1 VQPAA
6 IPAVS
11 PSPDATPFPPVEG
24 LRDIAVP
31 APVPWLPPAP
41 GWYLVGLV
49 LLAAAFWSYR
59 RYQRSRAASR
69 YRREALVELD
79 GIVEALQRPGGRH
92 ELAARLPP
100 LLKRVA
106 LQVEPRTAVAALTG
120 TAWLAELD
128 RLHHGNGWSKG
139 PGRILPRLTYGS
151 AASLST
157 IPRADIDAL
166 VRLSRDF
173 IDRHHAAPR
182 PARVSAPA
190 PAPAPGGAKAA

>member
-1 VQPAA
+1 VQ
-6 IPAVS
+6 
-11 PSPDATPFPPVEG
+11 PVEG
-24 LRDIAVP
+24 LRDIATP
-31 APVPWLPPAP
+31 APVSMLPPAP
-41 GWYLVGLV
+41 GWYVVGLV
-49 LLAAAFWSYR
+49 LLAVALWGYG
-59 RYQRSRAASR
+59 RYQRARASRR

-106 LQVEPRTAVAALTG
+106 LHVEPRAAVAALTG
-120 TAWLAELD
+120 AAWLAELD
-128 RLHHGNGWSKG
+128 RLHRGHEWSKG
-139 PGRILPRLTYGS
+139 PGKILPKLAYAS
-151 AASLST
+151 AATLSS

-173 IDRHHAAPR
+173 IDRHHAAP
-182 PARVSAPA
+182 PAPA